1 MYKIIF
7 ALSIYTLS
15 YIGTYTRSAFEY
27 LADKNSVY
35 TLLAYKFSKSDNA
48 NSKLLTLCYNDV
60 ISIHCVNSSQNVHC
74 NFQFSIRKSAF
85 YPSFLLQRRKVIKL
99 RTKCA
104 LQFSIFNFQFARAHS
119 ILRFF
124 SNVEK

>member
-27 LADKNSVY
+27 LTDKNSIY
-35 TLLAYKFSKSDNA
+35 ALFAYKLSKSDNA

-60 ISIHCVNSSQNVHC
+60 ISIHCVNFC
-74 NFQFSIRKSAF
+74 
-85 YPSFLLQRRKVIKL
+85 
-99 RTKCA
+99 TECA
-104 LQFSIFNFQFARAHS
+104 PQFSIFNFQFS
-119 ILRFF
+119 IRQSTFRQ
-124 SNVEK
+124 

>member
-27 LADKNSVY
+27 LTDKNSIY
-35 TLLAYKFSKSDNA
+35 ALFAYELSKSNNA

-60 ISIHCVNSSQNVHC
+60 ISIHCVNSAPNVHR
-74 NFQFSIRKSAF
+74 NF
-85 YPSFLLQRRKVIKL
+85 
-99 RTKCA
+99 
-104 LQFSIFNFQFARAHS
+104 QFSIFNFQFASAHS
-119 ILRFF
+119 VNSVF
-124 SNVEK
+124 SNTEK